1 MGGEAAVTCV
11 TPESRRLLLPEAT
24 DEGSPDGAILIKC
37 CHLLA
42 SCVSRLRIRSIDVF
56 PDGLSHVSRDRMCEE
71 HWGKSRT
78 WQPDLRG
85 REKHSSLRVQAWKV
99 AARWPDLFR
108 PGLAGATTTRG
119 CCQSMMDPGIWL
131 QKWCRIILGS
141 MRSSPQ

>member
-71 HWGKSRT
+71 RWGKSRT

-85 REKHSSLRVQAWKV
+85 REEAQQPQGS
-99 AARWPDLFR
+99 
-108 PGLAGATTTRG
+108 GLEG
-119 CCQSMMDPGIWL
+119 
-131 QKWCRIILGS
+131 GS
-141 MRSSPQ
+141 TLA